1 MFVNG
6 GGMPPAA
13 NDIHNQQFE
22 LDLVCGCHLEFRRLY
37 LNSPGIVP
45 RLDRKGRHPFSG
57 FASPRRGFPVDRITI
72 NKT

>member
-1 MFVNG
+1 MFVNS

-13 NDIHNQQFE
+13 DDIHNQQFE
-22 LDLVCGCHLEFRRLY
+22 LDLVCGCQLEFWRLY

-45 RLDRKGRHPFSG
+45 RLDRQGRHPFSG
-57 FASPRRGFPVDRITI
+57 FACPRRRFPVFRIAI